1 MVFESDVIVARN
13 REVDVECAGA
23 VGFDIARLLVASYA
37 DAFDRLMS
45 CGREY
50 FAIDTA
56 VVVIALVW
64 CIARLEYE
72 SNRGNSKSTK

>member
-1 MVFESDVIVARN
+1 LVFESDVIVARK

-23 VGFDIARLLVASYA
+23 VGFDIARLVVASDA

-56 VVVIALVW
+56 VEVVAIVRSIA
-64 CIARLEYE
+64 CLEYE
-72 SNRGNSKSTK
+72 SYRGNSKSAK